1 MRLASSALLAA
12 LYLNSGVLAAQSQP
26 ARTVTV
32 AGAIQQK
39 YEEIKRNLRETAEA
53 MPEADFSY
61 RPTAAIRSFAELFG
75 HVANS
80 QFNNCSIAKAEPN
93 PSAGTD
99 NETKPTRAEIL
110 KALNDSFA
118 YCDTAYAALTSETAA
133 QMVRQG
139 DNQVMRGYAL
149 MNNVWH
155 NTEVYG
161 SAATYLRLK
170 DKITRPGADDLSRH
184 R

>member
-1 MRLASSALLAA
+1 MRLASFTVLVVLFVSP
-12 LYLNSGVLAAQSQP
+12 GTLAAQSQS
-26 ARTVTV
+26 ARTVTM
-32 AGAIQQK
+32 ASAIQQK

-61 RPTAAIRSFAELFG
+61 RPTAAIRSFGELFG

-80 QFNNCSIAKAEPN
+80 QFNNCSIAKAEAN
-93 PSAGTD
+93 PSSGTD

-118 YCDTAYAALTSETAA
+118 YCDTAYAALTSETAT

-139 DNQVMRGYAL
+139 ENQVMRGYAL

-170 DKITRPGADDLSRH
+170 GLLTRPGADDLSRH

>member
-1 MRLASSALLAA
+1 MRLAAIAILA
-12 LYLNSGVLAAQSQP
+12 VLFMIPGTLAGQSQP
-26 ARTVTV
+26 ARTLTMVS
-32 AGAIQQK
+32 ALQQK

-53 MPEADFSY
+53 MPEGDFTY
-61 RPTAAIRSFAELFG
+61 RPTAAIRSFGELFG

-93 PSAGTD
+93 PSSGTD
-99 NETKPTRAEIL
+99 NETKATRVEIL

-118 YCDTAYAALTSETAA
+118 YCDTAYAALTSETAM

-139 DNQVMRGYAL
+139 ENQVMRGYAL

-170 DKITRPGADDLSRH
+170 GLITRPGADDLSRH